1 MLEAKHLGVTVLY
14 KGNNILIMVDL
25 WSDMVHR
32 DAEGK
37 YEVKNYMNSL
47 IVEAAVVRAIL
58 DKRAY
63 IPVGAM
69 LKQLVD
75 HTWKSGQIFLQEI
88 PN

>member
-69 LKQLVD
+69 LK
-75 HTWKSGQIFLQEI
+75 
-88 PN
+88 